1 MVSHIHRI
9 SMKQDAVKQGKWF
22 GVGAGWLDLETG
34 KPAWPERAAAA
45 WEAHLQKRVGY
56 DREAFSRSGMP
67 GRFAAIN
74 YAIWVFFPED
84 IVMSGHLFYIRKLR
98 DNMTVFNYG
107 NCRARKNPIDMPG
120 YCGAGAITIRSKYI
134 LRKLAEVSP
143 LFAPIWE
150 DLKDISPDERGF
162 YLADAPDPQWVE
174 SIQPNEHR
182 LYAAFRDGVGPAIAG
197 MKSVESSME
206 ARECLAAFERIQQSQ
221 TFAAVES
228 AFKAMVAATP
238 EYWEIW
244 ESYATY
250 CLDQDQTGLACEVVK
265 KAQKQY
271 PDCLMLDRLGAF
283 CCLKHGD
290 WNGVVKHAVRYRELN
305 PWDSFAAYALSAAA
319 FEMKD
324 YSQAAQLF
332 EECAEHKC
340 LSETDMINWGAALFA
355 LRRPEEALDVFRKA
369 AARKPD
375 CLHALNNIGMTLAS
389 IGQVDEAVAYCQRVV
404 ERDPAFRFAWDTL
417 GFAHLKAERY
427 EQAIP
432 ALLKAVELEPA
443 YPDAWRHLLHAYDRS
458 GQAEKLTGAKAWV
471 AGILPGE
478 VARFEKE
485 KGLELAD

>member
-1 MVSHIHRI
+1 MES
-9 SMKQDAVKQGKWF
+9 GKWF
-22 GVGAGWLDLETG
+22 GVGEDWLDLDSEE
-34 KPAWPERAAAA
+34 PVWPERAVAA
-45 WEAHLQKRVGY
+45 WEAHLQERLGY
-56 DREAFSRSGMP
+56 DRGAFSRMGMHE
-67 GRFAAIN
+67 RFAPICH
-74 YAIWVFFPED
+74 AIWVFFPED

-98 DNMTVFNYG
+98 GNMRVFNYG
-107 NCRARKNPIDMPG
+107 HCRERKNSADMPG
-120 YCGAGAITIRSKYI
+120 YCGAGFLTIHSKYI

-182 LYAAFRDGVGPAIAG
+182 LYDAFRDGVGPAIAG

-206 ARECLAAFERIQQSQ
+206 ARECLAAFERIQQNQ
-221 TFAAVES
+221 PFEDAES
-228 AFKAMVAATP
+228 AFKTMLAATP
-238 EYWEIW
+238 EYLEFW

-250 CLDQDQTGLACEVVK
+250 CLDQDQTELACEVVN
-265 KAQKQY
+265 KAQNQY

-305 PWDSFAAYALSAAA
+305 PWDHFAAYALSAAA
-319 FEMKD
+319 FEMKE

-332 EECAEHKC
+332 KECAEHKC
-340 LSETDMINWGAALFA
+340 LSETRMINWGAALFA
-355 LRRPEEALDVFRKA
+355 LHRPEEALDLFRKA

-375 CLHALNNIGMTLAS
+375 CSLALNNIGMTLAS

-417 GFAHLKAERY
+417 GFAHLKAGRY
-427 EQAIP
+427 EQAVP

-458 GQAEKLTGAKAWV
+458 GQAEKLAGAKVWV
-471 AGILPGE
+471 GDILPAE
-478 VARFEKE
+478 LARFEKE